1 MKNIVLKVQYDGTN
15 FSGFQIQPNLRTI
28 QGELEKALTKTCKEE
43 IKIVAAG
50 RTDVGVHALG
60 QVINF
65 KSNTEID
72 IGNFPKVVNYNLPED
87 ISVVGAK
94 YASENFSAR
103 FDAKAKIYRYF
114 IYNSRYRSAV
124 YGKYSFNYPH
134 KLSLERMKE
143 ASEILIGTHD
153 FTSFMGRD
161 SDVKDAIRTLYDIKI
176 KQNGKF
182 FVLDFYGKSFL
193 RNMIR
198 IMVGSLVEI
207 GRGKKDIDFLKNAL
221 EEKKRESAGYTAPS
235 CGLFLMKV
243 IY

>member
-1 MKNIVLKVQYDGTN
+1 MKNIVLKVEYDGTN
-15 FSGFQIQPNLRTI
+15 YAGFQIQPKLKTI
-28 QGELEKALTKTCKEE
+28 QGELEKAISKTLRQE

-65 KSNTEID
+65 KCNTDID
-72 IGNFPKVVNYNLPED
+72 IGNLPKVVNYNLPDD

-94 YASENFSAR
+94 YERENFSAR
-103 FDAKAKIYRYF
+103 FDAKAKVYRYY
-114 IYNSRYRSAV
+114 IYNSRYRSAI
-124 YGKYSFNYPH
+124 YNKYSFNYPH
-134 KLSLERMKE
+134 KLNLKRMKD
-143 ASEILIGTHD
+143 ASKILIGTHD

-161 SDVKDAIRTLYDIKI
+161 SDVKDAIRTLYEINI
-176 KQNGKF
+176 EQNGDF
-182 FVLDFYGKSFL
+182 FILDFYGKSFL

-207 GRGKKDIDFLKNAL
+207 GRGKKEIEFLENAL
-221 EEKKRESAGYTAPS
+221 KEKKRESAGYTAPS